1 MKKRSITLK
10 KFILNLLWSI
20 SFVAAMEAP
29 EILEE
34 RTVSSVCSQEKSLEL
49 PLLPRSLFAFTMKGQ
64 LEEGKRKFLE
74 QITENTGLSPY
85 KLLSHDEDNN
95 FVVFKTRE
103 AEGDRHFVYNMDL
116 KTCHFIGAN
125 IIEGPHPYVHIEEVA
140 PDNIYW
146 SVYSVINPREKELYA
161 FSLKDQTNTRLEVP
175 ARLFK
180 ILAERNGT
188 LYSLV
193 SAQSFE
199 ENKEA
204 EFAIYTK
211 QPNRPWERIIGGNQ
225 ERFAFFT
232 KIPIIENSI
241 LETLDRPKKKYAIY
255 ASYRNL
261 QGQVI
266 TGPITMADNK
276 FVHLFT
282 LPEINIH
289 SLKLISYNITTNKTE
304 SYLSHHMLL
313 LSFIDQG
320 RVKWHTLNLGNDEID
335 ILSPLTELSN
345 LIESHKVVEAGDN
358 YYIDTTLEGFNIIQS
373 DHPALRITFNLITNE
388 DSGAPITQWGIPD
401 PDDVSGQV
409 QDLMDAKKCGH
420 LTKAYYETFLMQDGQ
435 PLDCIV
441 TPPSIGTAPYP
452 AVIIPHGGPHISLK
466 LNYNPLAQ
474 FLANRGYVV
483 IEPVFSGSDNSQ
495 AIYERGRGQYG
506 NLIQREMKEA
516 ANWYAY
522 KQLIDAR
529 RVGIFG
535 SSFGG
540 YVVNFQATHPDCFEE
555 IFPEGFKC
563 FVSMVGVSDLIFD
576 IKNSSFQI
584 PRKNLIGIERRA
596 RYIEPLIESLDEPLS
611 PEAEASLKSKSPL
624 YAAAKV
630 KPPLLLLHNDGDE
643 RVPIYHSNVLSQ
655 ALSDHNIA
663 HIYGVFKGE
672 GHTLSNNSNLN
683 VKYGL
688 IENFLSKH
696 LGGTRYQPLTKEE
709 CSQSTFE
716 VIHGQELIDE
726 LLERALT
733 QEK

>member
-1 MKKRSITLK
+1 MKKCSITLK
-10 KFILNLLWSI
+10 KFILNLLGSI
-20 SFVAAMEAP
+20 SFAAAMEAP
-29 EILEE
+29 EIFEE
-34 RTVSSVCSQEKSLEL
+34 RTVSSVCSQEKSSEL

-64 LEEGKRKFLE
+64 LNEEKRKLLE

-85 KLLSHDEDNN
+85 KILSHDEDNN

-103 AEGDRHFVYNMDL
+103 AEGDRHFVYNTDL

-125 IIEGPHPYVHIEEVA
+125 ILEGPHPYIHIEAVA
-140 PDNIYW
+140 PDTIYW
-146 SVYSVINPREKELYA
+146 SVYPVNNPREKELYA

-193 SAQSFE
+193 SAESFE
-199 ENKEA
+199 ENEEA

-211 QPNRPWERIIGGNQ
+211 QPNCPWEKIIGGNQ
-225 ERFAFFT
+225 ERFAIFT
-232 KIPIIENSI
+232 KIPIIENPI
-241 LETLDRPKKKYAIY
+241 LGTLGRLEKKYAIY

-276 FVHLFT
+276 FVPLFT
-282 LPEINIH
+282 LPEGNIH
-289 SLKLISYNITTNKTE
+289 DLRLISYNIPTNKTK

-313 LSFIDQG
+313 VSLIDQG
-320 RVKWHTLNLGNDEID
+320 RLKWHTLNLGNGEID
-335 ILSPLTELSN
+335 IPSPLTELSN
-345 LIESHKVVEAGDN
+345 LLESHKIVEAGDN
-358 YYIDTTLEGFNIIQS
+358 YYIDATLEGFNIIQS
-373 DHPALRITFNLITNE
+373 DHPALRITFNLSTDE
-388 DSGAPITQWGIPD
+388 DSGAPITQWGIPAPND
-401 PDDVSGQV
+401 LSGQI
-409 QDLMDAKKCGH
+409 QDLVDAKKCGH
-420 LTKAYYETFLMQDGQ
+420 LTKAYYETISMQDGQ

-441 TPPSIGTAPYP
+441 TPPSFGTAPYP
-452 AVIIPHGGPHISLK
+452 GVIISHGGPHVALN

-516 ANWYAY
+516 ANWYAH
-522 KQLIDAR
+522 KQLIDAQ
-529 RVGIFG
+529 RVGIIG

-563 FVSMVGVSDLIFD
+563 FISIVGMSDLIFD
-576 IKNSSFQI
+576 INNAISHL
-584 PRKNLIGIERRA
+584 PRKNLISIERRA
-596 RYIEPLIESLDEPLS
+596 RYIEPLIESLDDLLS
-611 PEAEASLKSKSPL
+611 PEAETSLKSKSPL

-630 KPPLLLLHNDGDE
+630 KAPLLLLHNDGDE
-643 RVPIYHSNVLSQ
+643 RVPIYHSNALSQ

-683 VKYGL
+683 VEYGL

-716 VIHGQELIDE
+716 IIQGQELIDE
-726 LLERALT
+726 LLEGQVT
-733 QEK
+733 EEK